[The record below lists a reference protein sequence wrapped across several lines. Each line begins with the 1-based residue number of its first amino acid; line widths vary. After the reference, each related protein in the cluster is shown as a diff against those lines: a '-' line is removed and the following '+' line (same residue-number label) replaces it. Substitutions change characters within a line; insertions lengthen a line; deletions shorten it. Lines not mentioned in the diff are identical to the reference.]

1 MKRINNKGMTLVE
14 LIICFVIVSAIV
26 VSMFN
31 IIMSYQTEEITE
43 SSRSDIIEYKN
54 VITKLIQ
61 TDIIKG
67 ELKNVK
73 RISKTNTSTGT
84 SYKFVLTFNKSLSSS
99 KDIKEKTL
107 EIHASD
113 TDYQNNYIIYD
124 DINNL
129 GTVQKVKYL
138 LPSSDDN
145 CTSSSDCNIT
155 RFTSINNNI
164 NEGTNSENVGSNI
177 IDNVTKTNLA
187 TTYFDF
193 ELTISENN
201 VGGDYHIKIIAPL
214 NYSYCKADK

>member
-84 SYKFVLTFNKSLSSS
+84 SYK
-99 KDIKEKTL
+99 
-107 EIHASD
+107 
-113 TDYQNNYIIYD
+113 
-124 DINNL
+124 
-129 GTVQKVKYL
+129 
-138 LPSSDDN
+138 
-145 CTSSSDCNIT
+145 
-155 RFTSINNNI
+155 
-164 NEGTNSENVGSNI
+164 
-177 IDNVTKTNLA
+177 
-187 TTYFDF
+187 
-193 ELTISENN
+193 
-201 VGGDYHIKIIAPL
+201 
-214 NYSYCKADK
+214 